1 MDIEIALP
9 GKMSE
14 SGSSLLK
21 LIQNNSTPT
30 IDLLV
35 RESIQNS
42 LDAYDEN
49 SENKFVEVQF
59 NIGEFESYNLCKQLK
74 GITANLKHKFPNS
87 TYKYLSIRDL
97 HTVGLTGE
105 LKYDNVKNN
114 EYGNLIK
121 LVYEI
126 SKPQQN
132 EGAGGFW
139 GLGKTIYFRVGI
151 GLVLYY
157 SRIKNTNGKYESRLA
172 ATLIEDE
179 NSNDSMIPL
188 YQNKNKRG
196 IAWWGEKIAENTT
209 CPITDENEIRAI
221 LDIFNIPTY
230 VSDET
235 GTTVIIPYIDEQ
247 QLVKSNQIEYDDI
260 NRYWL
265 KDLESYFKIAI
276 QKWYAPRLNNSKYEY
291 GKFLRVKIN
300 GKCIKNDGME
310 PVFRIVQS
318 LYKQATTGEK
328 AEYFIDNNIESY
340 VEDINLRGLN
350 KGQMAGRIAYVK
362 VNKKQLWMVQPENK
376 PSPYMYLNLP
386 LTSNERNKPI
396 ICFTRK
402 PGMIVSYEQMGPWVD
417 GIPSVDGDEFIIGVF
432 KLNSKNEYKLKN
444 TKKLLLEEYARR
456 SENADHI
463 SWCDYSID
471 NDNVNIVFKIQK
483 QVKTK
488 ISKRF
493 LENES
498 QNVETFNS
506 GLGKLLGDTLLP
518 PEDFGKKPSSKK
530 SKNGGGSG
538 KQIQNHKKATF
549 TVNGAAVKY
558 LKNGM
563 QIPMSLKT
571 KSGFSTGTIEMSIDS
586 SIKTITI
593 PEWEESL
600 NKSSYSMQNVQIIV
614 DKVDNTENRSKLVLN
629 EKNRN
634 KSNEFLNAKLVFTK
648 KNTGYIV
655 EIDCLKKCKL
665 EMSIYLDIN
674 VNGKNLKPE
683 FTFKEKRGD

>member
-1 MDIEIALP
+1 
-9 GKMSE
+9 
-14 SGSSLLK
+14 
-21 LIQNNSTPT
+21 
-30 IDLLV
+30 
-35 RESIQNS
+35 
-42 LDAYDEN
+42 
-49 SENKFVEVQF
+49 
-59 NIGEFESYNLCKQLK
+59 
-74 GITANLKHKFPNS
+74 
-87 TYKYLSIRDL
+87 
-97 HTVGLTGE
+97 
-105 LKYDNVKNN
+105 
-114 EYGNLIK
+114 
-121 LVYEI
+121 
-126 SKPQQN
+126 
-132 EGAGGFW
+132 
-139 GLGKTIYFRVGI
+139 
-151 GLVLYY
+151 
-157 SRIKNTNGKYESRLA
+157 
-172 ATLIEDE
+172 
-179 NSNDSMIPL
+179 
-188 YQNKNKRG
+188 
-196 IAWWGEKIAENTT
+196 
-209 CPITDENEIRAI
+209 
-221 LDIFNIPTY
+221 
-230 VSDET
+230 
-235 GTTVIIPYIDEQ
+235 
-247 QLVKSNQIEYDDI
+247 
-260 NRYWL
+260 
-265 KDLESYFKIAI
+265 
-276 QKWYAPRLNNSKYEY
+276 
-291 GKFLRVKIN
+291 
-300 GKCIKNDGME
+300 
-310 PVFRIVQS
+310 
-318 LYKQATTGEK
+318 
-328 AEYFIDNNIESY
+328 
-340 VEDINLRGLN
+340 
-350 KGQMAGRIAYVK
+350 
-362 VNKKQLWMVQPENK
+362 
-376 PSPYMYLNLP
+376 
-386 LTSNERNKPI
+386 
-396 ICFTRK
+396 
-402 PGMIVSYEQMGPWVD
+402 MIVSYEQMGPWVD

-518 PEDFGKKPSSKK
+518 PEDFGKKPLSKK